1 MARLR
6 GWLSVLVSLLL
17 LGLALGVLSGSA
29 ENLVVQGEDE

>member
-17 LGLALGVLSGSA
+17 LGLALGVLYNHGS
-29 ENLVVQGEDE
+29 